1 MFVRLLERIGRSLR
15 RASIPYMVIGGQA
28 VLIYGEPRMTR
39 DIDITLGV
47 GPADWERVA
56 ALFAGLNLKGLV
68 DDPATF
74 VGRTM
79 VLPALEEKTGIRVD
93 FIFSTSAYEAGA
105 LCRAKGVKIGRF
117 AVRFASVEDVII
129 HKVIAGRPRDIEDVR
144 ILLLKN
150 PEMDTDIVRRWL
162 REFDI
167 DLGAAYEQEFDRV
180 LFALKRFSS
189 RD

>member
-1 MFVRLLERIGRSLR
+1 MFARLLERIGRSLR

-56 ALFAGLNLKGLV
+56 ALFAGLNLKALV

-79 VLPALEEKTGIRVD
+79 VD

-150 PEMDTDIVRRWL
+150 PEMDTNIVRRWL